1 MRFPQ
6 LERVGLPARLADI
19 QPGRLHPDGRRYLPL
34 LALEIGSQRLGV
46 VDRHHRVS
54 PEALGGAGTARLVF
68 HLSRLRLQ
76 PAGERRQ
83 GLAQPG
89 AELMLA
95 PTAWGRIS
103 EVLAWEHHRKLGYDS
118 LYTELLIDI
127 GPGAIGLR
135 TNVTGEGVAALG
147 GRGPLAAG
155 DWIILEQSRIDILA
169 FEPAGRTP

>member
-1 MRFPQ
+1 MRFPG
-6 LERVGLPARLADI
+6 LERVGLPARLAEI

-34 LALEIGSQRLGV
+34 LVLEIDGQLLGV
-46 VDRHHRVS
+46 TDRHHRVDS
-54 PEALGGAGTARLVF
+54 GALGATGTARLVF

-76 PAGERRQ
+76 PAGARRE

-89 AELMLA
+89 AGLMLA

-103 EVLAWEHHRKLGYDS
+103 EVLAWEQHRKLGYDS

-127 GPGAIGLR
+127 GLGAIGLR
-135 TNVTGEGVAALG
+135 TNVTGESLAVQLG
-147 GRGPLAAG
+147 AERLAAG
-155 DWIILEQSRIDILA
+155 DWVVLEQSRIDILA